1 MKIIQRRLIF
11 FLIRGFQIV
20 IPCMKQSTSKKIETT
35 INIRGSLKRRVI
47 MASCRSGKSCSD
59 IVAAALKRVMNEVN
73 HEVMIGTRVKYQE
86 RRDPSEWETLHVLWL
101 PEDYEYF
108 TDLRKFRKMSVSYVV
123 SYAIKKYL
131 KHIIDQI
138 STDNYL
144 NIFSGYIC
152 IKEII
157 DTIPSWR
164 LIWGRPPSITNIPH
178 PHLIL

>member
-1 MKIIQRRLIF
+1 
-11 FLIRGFQIV
+11 
-20 IPCMKQSTSKKIETT
+20 MKQSISKKIETT
-35 INIRGSLKRRVI
+35 INIRGSLKRRIVT
-47 MASCRSGKSCSD
+47 ASYRSGVTCSD
-59 IVAAALKRVMNEVN
+59 IIAAALKRVMKEDE
-73 HEVMIGTRVKYQE
+73 HEMKIGTRVKYQK

-123 SYAIKKYL
+123 SYSIKKYL
-131 KHIIDQI
+131 NQILDQN

-144 NIFSGYIC
+144 SIFTGYIF

-157 DTIPSWR
+157 DKIPSWR
-164 LIWGRPPSITNIPH
+164 LIWGRPPSITRIPH